1 MFGFQWV
8 QARREQE
15 LKQIHSD
22 FSKGRLRLLVT
33 GGAGFIGSNLV
44 DTLVSMGH
52 IVTVIDNESAECNQE
67 FYWNKEAKNYKY
79 DISDYDNIRPLFD
92 KIDCV
97 FHLAAESRMQ
107 PAILNPI
114 QTIKTNVL
122 GTSVVLQC
130 AKEAGVSRV
139 IYSTTSSYY
148 GKKNKTPNTETQT
161 EDCLNAYSVSKVAG
175 EKLCKMYNDLYDLK
189 TISLR
194 YFNVYGHREPTVG
207 QYAPVIGL
215 FLKQNREGNRIT
227 VVGSG
232 LQKRDFT
239 NVEDVVRANIIAAT
253 KDLPFDA
260 FGEAYNIGS
269 GINYRIHDIASMIN
283 SSKITFLPPR
293 IGEAQETLANI
304 DKAKDILGWEPK
316 VSLIEYLSQTIDI
329 PNN

>member
-1 MFGFQWV
+1 LFGFQWV

-15 LKQIHSD
+15 LKKQNSD
-22 FSKGRLRLLVT
+22 FSKQRLRLLVT

-52 IVTVIDNESAECNQE
+52 IVTVIDNESAECNE
-67 FYWNKEAKNYKY
+67 KFYWNNDAKGYKY
-79 DISDYDNIRPLFD
+79 DISDYAKIRPLFD

-107 PAILNPI
+107 PAILNPL

-122 GTSVVLQC
+122 GTATVLQC
-130 AKEAGVSRV
+130 AKEAGVDRV

-148 GKKNKTPNTETQT
+148 GKKNILPNVETQI
-161 EDCLNAYSVSKVAG
+161 EDCLNAYSVSKVSG
-175 EKLCKMYNDLYDLK
+175 EKLCKMYNDLYGLK

-215 FLKQNREGNRIT
+215 FLKQSKEGDNIT
-227 VVGSG
+227 VVGNG

-239 NVEDVVRANIIAAT
+239 NVKDVVSANIIAAT
-253 KDLPFDA
+253 KDLPCDA

-269 GINYRIHDIASMIN
+269 GVNHSIYDIASMIDR
-283 SSKITFLPPR
+283 SKIIFVAPR
-293 IGEAQETLANI
+293 IGEAEATLADI
-304 DKAKDILGWEPK
+304 SKAKSILGWEPK
-316 VSLIEYLSQTIDI
+316 VSLTEYLDVVLSY
-329 PNN
+329 